1 MLSVFL
7 LSCLVFFFFKQ
18 KTAYEMRISDWSSD
32 VCSSDVGN
40 RLVAPEPVDNS
51 RVFETRKRLND
62 AILAEAGSIHD
73 RVKTG
78 EQRASAIVDDAG
90 QELDDLDAGLSDSSV
105 ANARCGCP
113 PLRERL
119 PLVEFCGFDHLA
131 HLARLADRCVS
142 LGPLFGVLGDAAGPR
157 SEEHTSELQSLM
169 RT

>member
-1 MLSVFL
+1 
-7 LSCLVFFFFKQ
+7 
-18 KTAYEMRISDWSSD
+18 MRISDWSSD
-32 VCSSDVGN
+32 VCSSDLGGEEEAIGVRGLLDARASALRFVVGN

-119 PLVEFCGFDHLA
+119 PLVELCGFDHLA
-131 HLARLADRCVS
+131 HLASIADRCVS
-142 LGPLFGVLGDAAGPR
+142 LGPLFGVLG
-157 SEEHTSELQSLM
+157 
-169 RT
+169 